1 MFEMTPIGYVT
12 SARDN
17 VEDDYWGGVEA
28 SITLADVIGAEA
40 LDGIEE
46 FSHAEIIY
54 FFDKVDPTKIVNG
67 ARHPRNNP
75 AWPKVGIF
83 AQRGKNRPNRI
94 GSTIVRILRR
104 EGSTL
109 HVSGLDAI
117 DGTPVLD
124 IKPVMVEF
132 LPREPVVQP
141 SWSRELMKV
150 YWNRDRGC
158 SG

>member
-1 MFEMTPIGYVT
+1 MFEMTPIGYVGST
-12 SARDN
+12 RRN

-28 SITLADVIGAEA
+28 RITLTEAVGADA

-54 FFDKVDPTKIVNG
+54 FFDKVDPAKIVNG
-67 ARHPRNNP
+67 ARHSRNNP
-75 AWPKVGIF
+75 AWPKIGIF

-104 EGSTL
+104 EVSTL

-117 DGTPVLD
+117 DDTPVLD
-124 IKPVMVEF
+124 IKPVMAEF

-141 SWSRELMKV
+141 AWSRELMKA
-150 YWNRDRGC
+150 YWNYDGRCAG
-158 SG
+158 